1 MFIQP
6 VYNILLLPDVTY
18 YFKKDFFADRAD
30 ELKPGTQ
37 LLFASRRS
45 VSDDVIASGTACPGS
60 DGVDGADRRSGAS
73 GHCGGNRAA
82 TGDQVDQ

>member
-18 YFKKDFFADRAD
+18 YFKKDFFAGRAD

-37 LLFASRRS
+37 ILFTLLRTDTEENGLQAEDFYPIGLSAR
-45 VSDDVIASGTACPGS
+45 VESG
-60 DGVDGADRRSGAS
+60 VRKR
-73 GHCGGNRAA
+73 
-82 TGDQVDQ
+82 